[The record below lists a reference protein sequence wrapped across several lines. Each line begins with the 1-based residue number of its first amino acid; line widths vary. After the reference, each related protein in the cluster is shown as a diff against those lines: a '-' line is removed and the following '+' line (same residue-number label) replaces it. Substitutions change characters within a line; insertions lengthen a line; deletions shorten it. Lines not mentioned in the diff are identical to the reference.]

1 MATMNLKNAVIWN
14 NREVHREQREVEYDY
29 GQSNIRTPQRSMKPS
44 YLGYLIELLQLDEWR
59 NESEAIDIAKGKH
72 AIPKTW
78 DEFLKRR

>member
-1 MATMNLKNAVIWN
+1 
-14 NREVHREQREVEYDY
+14 
-29 GQSNIRTPQRSMKPS
+29 MKPS

-59 NESEAIDIAKGKH
+59 NESEAIEIAKGKH